1 MVENAVLTALEFPQD
16 VVSGVPKITILGKG
30 GVSVENFVS
39 LLEYNRENIRLK
51 FADGVIDISGNDLEI
66 CAIDEGNI
74 TISGKI
80 ESVRFI

>member
-1 MVENAVLTALEFPQD
+1 MENVILSALEFPRD
-16 VVSGVPKITILGKG
+16 VVADIPKITLLGKEK
-30 GVSVENFVS
+30 VFVENFLS

-51 FADGVIDISGNDLEI
+51 FADGVIDICGNELEI
-66 CAIDEGNI
+66 CAIGEGNI